1 MESQQEQRAP
11 PPAYSQHQHEQEH
24 DPESLHLPSVP
35 THTLPP
41 HHNGHLPSIK
51 SLDLPSSTPDA
62 RFTPEAPSSH
72 PQILHMSYRTPT
84 DLPTLP
90 PLHSAAFPRL
100 PDTIPRTSSETDIGS
115 PMDTASVVSTQ
126 DDASRRREL
135 SVLSVDDPDVRL
147 AAEALSGLGNP
158 DFARSPTA
166 RSLVLPR
173 DPSGRTPEPL
183 LSLITSNHPWLGGTI
198 NNSISAYNA
207 TKGYSPRFVKYG
219 AELIERNIGSP
230 VVNSVSSVGR
240 RTGVE
245 KSLRRYL
252 GESHRRPSDLEQGD
266 ADAARKRQRIKSPT
280 DSEAMDL
287 DESVSSRTRG
297 GSQSSYAEPLP
308 AYDDQRS
315 PKYEENA
322 TAVVV
327 VDPVTGKQSET
338 ESSSSQ
344 DRRVNWST
352 QLIMTTSGL
361 GVALSDTSL
370 RSLKKCLSFLRF
382 ATKHIDRVMHAL
394 KLLLEDYE
402 AAIQNRRRAEGA
414 NTDSKIDVIE
424 AEQDE
429 HVRNIANRMKSL
441 STDIWKTIQNVV
453 SSVSIYTGGA
463 LPQNASQVVR
473 TQLLSVPR
481 RWQSTSQSAAG
492 GETAQQGDEALGAN
506 RMLAFAKEGL
516 NMIGEITK
524 VVDGTVQSAENWLNR
539 IGRKTPQDPE
549 TQSNASHGEKSGYMI
564 LQKEVD
570 EAME

>member
-1 MESQQEQRAP
+1 
-11 PPAYSQHQHEQEH
+11 
-24 DPESLHLPSVP
+24 
-35 THTLPP
+35 
-41 HHNGHLPSIK
+41 
-51 SLDLPSSTPDA
+51 
-62 RFTPEAPSSH
+62 
-72 PQILHMSYRTPT
+72 
-84 DLPTLP
+84 
-90 PLHSAAFPRL
+90 
-100 PDTIPRTSSETDIGS
+100 
-115 PMDTASVVSTQ
+115 MDTASVVSTQ
-126 DDASRRREL
+126 DDACRRREM

-158 DFARSPTA
+158 DFARSPTS
-166 RSLVLPR
+166 RSLAIPR
-173 DPSGRTPEPL
+173 DPSGRAPEPL

-198 NNSISAYNA
+198 NNSISAYNT
-207 TKGYSPRFVKYG
+207 TKDYSPRFVKYG

-266 ADAARKRQRIKSPT
+266 ADAARKRQRIRSPAGS
-280 DSEAMDL
+280 DAMDL

-297 GSQSSYAEPLP
+297 GSQASFTEPLP

-322 TAVVV
+322 TTVAVI
-327 VDPVTGKQSET
+327 DPATGKET
-338 ESSSSQ
+338 GVESSTSQ

-361 GVALSDTSL
+361 GVALSDASL
-370 RSLKKCLSFLRF
+370 RSLRKCLSFLRS

-402 AAIQNRRRAEGA
+402 AAIQSRRQSDSTY
-414 NTDSKIDVIE
+414 TDSKIDVIE

-429 HVRNIANRMKSL
+429 RVRDIANRMKSL

-453 SSVSIYTGGA
+453 QSVSIYTGGA

-473 TQLLSVPR
+473 TQLLSLPR
-481 RWQSTSQSAAG
+481 RWQSTHQSAAP
-492 GETAQQGDEALGAN
+492 GEVSQHGDEAVGAN

-549 TQSNASHGEKSGYMI
+549 TQSTGEKSGLLI
-564 LQKEVD
+564 AQKEVD
-570 EAME
+570 ESME